1 MQKKVAMPS
10 MAQPKPT
17 VVWAYIGLITG
28 VLAWLTA
35 APLPFI
41 DYGYIAR
48 ATAGVGLAGPFLLG
62 LLSALLCFL
71 GLVFG
76 IVAVITNRS
85 RRGVAWTAVALNGL
99 LAIAYA
105 AVIGL
110 LVVGADVF
118 RG

>member
-1 MQKKVAMPS
+1 MQKQVAAPL

-17 VVWAYIGLITG
+17 AVWAYVGLITG
-28 VLAWLTA
+28 VLACLTA

-41 DYGYIAR
+41 DYGYIAG

-62 LLSALLCFL
+62 LL
-71 GLVFG
+71 
-76 IVAVITNRS
+76 
-85 RRGVAWTAVALNGL
+85 

-105 AVIGL
+105 VVIGL
-110 LVVGADVF
+110 LVIGADVF